1 MKNVAL
7 FSLFACSSFL
17 MLNTAAYAQ
26 KKNRMKPGELYEPG
40 AIVQAPR
47 FGVESKIPEGWEG
60 SLPRDTETF
69 LLTPRKSVAGEIYIW
84 GMENDDPERLKKRWR
99 EGVDMGSNIFLKA
112 KEPISKR
119 GDVIT
124 ADAELSGS
132 TNANGRRMYAEARCS
147 SFGICVVYLLLG
159 EPTTFELAKKDL
171 QYFVDQT
178 ILSEPKNISIY
189 EGFDW
194 KGFLEGHMLMSIES
208 AQKKEKLNEVHFC
221 ADGTFYSSIKRKG
234 LLKEEIKEY
243 QGNKTGT
250 WSVEPGQRTMLVLK
264 FTKAPEVEIELFID
278 NEKVYANGERH
289 FVGYS
294 ERCDKK

>member
-1 MKNVAL
+1 MLLVVGVFL
-7 FSLFACSSFL
+7 LSSTSLR
-17 MLNTAAYAQ
+17 AQ

-40 AIVQAPR
+40 AVVQAPR
-47 FGVESKIPEGWEG
+47 FGFESKIPEGWEG

-69 LLTPRKSVAGEIYIW
+69 LLTPRKAVAGEIYVW
-84 GMENDDPERLKKRWR
+84 GIENDDAERLKKRWI
-99 EGVDMGSNIFLKA
+99 EGADMGSNIRLKA
-112 KEPISKR
+112 SGPIGNR
-119 GDVIT
+119 GEIIT
-124 ADAELSGS
+124 ANGELAGS
-132 TNANGRRMYAEARCS
+132 TNSQGRMIYAEARCS
-147 SFGICVVYLLLG
+147 SFGVSIVYLLLG
-159 EPTTFELAKKDL
+159 EPTTFELAKKDF

-178 ILSEPKNISIY
+178 VLSEPKNISIY

-221 ADGTFYSSIKRKG
+221 TDGTFYSNIKRKG
-234 LLKEEIKEY
+234 LLKEDIKEY

-250 WSVEPGQRTMLVLK
+250 WSVAPGQRTMLVLK
-264 FTKAPEVEIELFID
+264 FTKAPEAKIELFID
-278 NEKVYANGERH
+278 NEKVFANGIRH